1 MAQKRKTPVSPIY
14 AVGVLWLVW
23 AAVLPLYSLWHI
35 LAAIAVSFL
44 VYTLVRSVAEGR
56 SKPAPE
62 ESAAS
67 KSAAAA
73 EKPAE
78 APKKSESPEVERLR
92 ADGDLAL
99 GEMRRLN
106 DAIQDEKISRQIDH
120 LERVTGKIID
130 HVAQNPEKMPQIRKF
145 MNYYLPT
152 TLKILNA
159 YDRMG
164 ETGVSGA
171 NIDGTMGKIEGMMD
185 TVTRAF
191 DRQMD
196 ALFGTEA
203 MDISADIKV
212 MEQMLAQEGLPG
224 MDAGDADGGDITLQL

>member
-1 MAQKRKTPVSPIY
+1 MAQKRKAPVSPIY
-14 AVGVLWLVW
+14 AVGVLWLAW
-23 AAVLPLYSLWHI
+23 AAVLPLYHLWHY
-35 LAAIAVSFL
+35 LAAAAASFL
-44 VYTLVRSVAEGR
+44 VYTIVRGIAEGR
-56 SKPAPE
+56 GKEAAAQPAKEEPTKVESAKPA
-62 ESAAS
+62 SS
-67 KSAAAA
+67 GN
-73 EKPAE
+73 
-78 APKKSESPEVERLR
+78 PEVDKLR
-92 ADGDLAL
+92 AEGARAL

-106 DAIQDEKISRQIDH
+106 DSIKDEKISRQIDH
-120 LERVTGKIID
+120 LEQVTGKIID
-130 HVAQNPEKMPQIRKF
+130 HVAQHPEKMPQIRKF

-164 ETGVSGA
+164 DTGISGE

-212 MEQMLAQEGLPG
+212 MEQMLAQEGL
-224 MDAGDADGGDITLQL
+224 AGPDGDTEDGGGITLQI